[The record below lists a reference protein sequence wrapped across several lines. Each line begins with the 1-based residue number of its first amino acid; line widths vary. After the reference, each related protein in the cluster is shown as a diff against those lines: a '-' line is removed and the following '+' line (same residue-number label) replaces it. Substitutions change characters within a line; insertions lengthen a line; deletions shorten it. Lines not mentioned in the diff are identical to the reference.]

1 MRILATLLSLFLSTI
16 FIVTSAYAQD
26 YDVKI
31 SEIARQIQDLEKAIA
46 PLQKETTNLK
56 QKIQVAQNQISSLE
70 KNLQLLAANLEQSKQ
85 ELSQEQGRFD
95 ARVSNYYKSSKNYSP
110 LLLLANSTQGNYNLR
125 LYNLYQTVLRRDQD
139 SIVGYVTKISSL
151 NQNLEKLNNDKE
163 KIIALKKSLESR
175 FGFLAGEIKKAE
187 IYKQQLSQKQ
197 KELIAQKESLLAT
210 SVGDVSTSDDPASRS
225 DYNPGFSPAFA
236 VFSFGAPHRKG
247 MSQYGAYARA
257 KSGQNAETI
266 LKSYY
271 GNIKLEKVE
280 TPGSIKT
287 TAGTIPFED
296 RYLMGIAEMPIK
308 WGEDGGMEALKA
320 QAIAA
325 RTYALSY
332 TNNLS
337 GSICVTESCQVYKS
351 SRADS
356 PGIWKRAVEET
367 RGLVVK
373 SNQTNQIFSTLYAS
387 TSGGYIN
394 SYTSQGHTTP
404 GFWDTTCGNGSC
416 WPGSAYEKQIP
427 SPWYYKAWYKTR
439 SNQSAGR
446 SHPWLTSVEL
456 ADIANALL
464 YFSKTQ
470 DSSHLS
476 QTQNCLSGCDPNA
489 WSADELKRQVGDKGG
504 PISQIT
510 KVNIDFGNDG
520 STKTVHFTTDRGSF
534 DFSGSDFKTI
544 FSLRAPGA
552 IHVKSTLFNIE
563 QK

>member
-1 MRILATLLSLFLSTI
+1 MRVQTIFLSFFLLFTAI
-16 FIVTSAYAQD
+16 SHAQD
-26 YDVKI
+26 YDTKI
-31 SEIARQIQDLEKAIA
+31 NEIAKQIQDLEKAIA
-46 PLQKETTNLK
+46 PLQKETFNLK
-56 QKIQVAQNQISSLE
+56 QKIQSAQNQTISLE
-70 KNLQLLAANLEQSKQ
+70 KDLQQLSSNLEQSKKN
-85 ELSQEQGRFD
+85 LSEEQKRFD
-95 ARVSNYYKSSKNYSP
+95 VRVSSYYKSSKSYSP
-110 LLLLANSTQGNYNLR
+110 LLILANSSKGNYSLR
-125 LYNLYQTVLRRDQD
+125 LYNLYQNILKRDQD
-139 SIVGYVTKISSL
+139 SITGFVTKINSL
-151 NQNLEKLNNDKE
+151 NQNLEKLSADKQ
-163 KIIALKKSLESR
+163 KLILVKKSLESR

-187 IYKQQLSQKQ
+187 VYKQQLSQKQ

-257 KSGQNAETI
+257 KSGQSFETI

-271 GNIKLEKVE
+271 GDIKLEKVE
-280 TPGSIKT
+280 TGGSIKT

-296 RYLMGIAEMPIK
+296 RYLMGIAEMPIR

-351 SRADS
+351 SHADS
-356 PGIWKRAVEET
+356 PGVWKRAVEET
-367 RGLVVK
+367 RGLIVK

-394 SYTSQGHTTP
+394 SYTSNGHSTS
-404 GFWDTTCGNGSC
+404 GFWDTTCGNGGC
-416 WPGSAYEKQIP
+416 WPSLAYEKQIP

-439 SNQSAGR
+439 SNQAAGR
-446 SHPWLTSVEL
+446 SHPWLNSQEM

-476 QTQNCLSGCDPNA
+476 QTQNCLSSCDSNA
-489 WSADELKRQVGDKGG
+489 WSPDELKRQVGDKGG
-504 PISQIT
+504 PISQII
-510 KVNIDFGNDG
+510 KASVDFGSDG
-520 STKTVHFTTDRGSF
+520 STRTIHLSTDRGNL
-534 DFSGSDFKTI
+534 DFSGTDFKTI

>member
-1 MRILATLLSLFLSTI
+1 MRFFLIFLSLLFLFTQPI
-16 FIVTSAYAQD
+16 KADD
-26 YDVKI
+26 YDAKI
-31 SEIARQIQDLEKAIA
+31 SDLSRQIQELEKAIA

-56 QKIQVAQNQISSLE
+56 QKIQSAQLQISSLE
-70 KNLQLLAANLEQSKQ
+70 KSLQQFSQNLQQSKQ
-85 ELSQEQGRFD
+85 QLSQEQSRFD
-95 ARVSNYYKSSKNYSP
+95 ARVASYYKSSKIYTP
-110 LLLLANSTQGNYNLR
+110 FLLLANSSRGNDSLR
-125 LYNLYQTVLRRDQD
+125 LYNLYQTILKRDQD
-139 SIVGYVTKISSL
+139 SITGYVGKITSL
-151 NQNLEKLNNDKE
+151 NQNLEKLNSDKD
-163 KIIALKKSLESR
+163 KLISVKKSLESR
-175 FGFLAGEIKKAE
+175 FGFLSGEIKKAE
-187 IYKQQLSQKQ
+187 TYKSQLSQKQ

-257 KSGQNAETI
+257 KSGQNFETI
-266 LKSYY
+266 LKAYY
-271 GNIKLEKVE
+271 GDIKVE
-280 TPGSIKT
+280 KTETSGSIKT
-287 TAGTIPFED
+287 TQATIPFED
-296 RYLMGIAEMPIK
+296 RYLLGIAEMPIK
-308 WGEDGGMEALKA
+308 WGENGGMEALKA

-332 TNNLS
+332 TKNLS
-337 GSICVTESCQVYKS
+337 ESICTTEACQVYKS

-356 PGIWKRAVEET
+356 PGVWKRAVEET

-387 TSGGYIN
+387 TAGGYIN
-394 SYTSQGHTTP
+394 SYSSAGHSTP

-416 WPGSAYEKQIP
+416 WPDSAYEKQIP

-446 SHPWLTSVEL
+446 SHPWLTSQEM

-476 QTQNCLSGCDPNA
+476 QTQNCLSSCDSNA

-504 PISQIT
+504 AISQVSKIN
-510 KVNIDFGNDG
+510 VDFANNG
-520 STKTVHFTTDRGSF
+520 STRTVHLSTDRGNL

-552 IHVKSTLFNIE
+552 IHVKSNLFNIE